1 MSFRI
6 EEKLRIDKNRLID
19 FKIFLSNKTAK
30 QIYEPRKIQSLYFDN
45 ENYQMY
51 KDSLEGLTPRKKI
64 RVRSYPGS
72 NDKKLYLETK
82 ISSVEGRFKTRK
94 ILDINNFNDL
104 KTKGILDAQYGL
116 CKPILYVKYSREYL
130 KIKDVRVSLD
140 TDIKYT
146 LFSGRNLGEDENLI
160 VELKTSINKDVDELV
175 CEFPLQ
181 RTRFSKYCNG
191 IEKI

>member
-6 EEKLRIDKNRLID
+6 EEKLKIDKERLVD
-19 FKIFLSNKTAK
+19 FKSFLINKTAK
-30 QIYEPRKIQSLYFDN
+30 QIYKPRKIQSLYFDN
-45 ENYQMY
+45 NNYEMY

-64 RVRSYPGS
+64 RIRNYPDTS
-72 NDKKLYLETK
+72 DKNLYLEIK

-94 ILDINNFNDL
+94 IIDKNKFFDFKKN
-104 KTKGILDAQYGL
+104 GILDSQYGL
-116 CKPILYVKYSREYL
+116 CKPVLYVDYSREYL
-130 KIKDVRVSLD
+130 KTKDVRISLD
-140 TDIKYT
+140 TKINYS

-160 VELKTSINKDVDELV
+160 VELKTSINKDIDELIS
-175 CEFPLQ
+175 EFPLQ